1 MTREAA
7 TPDAQLARELGV
19 RQLAAAIFNYT
30 VGSGIF
36 ALPAVAVALLGA
48 AAPLAFAV
56 CTVVMTLVVLCL
68 AEAGSRVAATGG
80 PYAYVAA
87 ALGPFVGFLA
97 GALLWLIDIA
107 GTSAVAVLFAG
118 SFARLVGMPAARAL
132 EAGLVVAVFVGLA
145 AANVRGVRR
154 GARLLEAVTVPK
166 LLGLLAFVVVGAAFV
181 DPGHLAWD
189 RSPAASGVLGA
200 AGVLIFAFVGIEA
213 ALLPSGEVRDP
224 ARTVPRAALLA
235 LGSVA
240 LLYLAIQVVAQGVLG
255 PELAGDRVSPLAT
268 AAERFAG
275 GPGRGVMLAAAS
287 LSTLGY
293 LAGALL
299 AGPRSLF
306 AFGRDG
312 FLPRALAAV
321 HPRHRTP
328 HVAIV
333 TYAVVAA
340 ALALSGTFERLAIL
354 TSVAVLLLYLLCALS
369 AWQLRR
375 RDLRGD
381 GDPFCVPGGPLVPA
395 LACVSVLWVLAETA
409 TRRELAAV
417 GVVLVCAAA
426 LYAVR
431 ARRRAVPS
439 DRPE

>member
-1 MTREAA
+1 VTRAPA
-7 TPDAQLARELGV
+7 QPDALLARELGV
-19 RQLAAAIFNYT
+19 RQLAAAILNYT

-36 ALPAVAVALLGA
+36 ALPAVAMAMLGA
-48 AAPLAFAV
+48 AAPLAFVVCAV
-56 CTVVMTLVVLCL
+56 VITLVVLCL
-68 AEAGSRVAATGG
+68 AEAGSRVTATGG
-80 PYAYVAA
+80 PYAYVTAA
-87 ALGPFVGFLA
+87 FGPFVGFQA

-118 SFARLVGMPAARAL
+118 SLARLVGTSAAPAL
-132 EAGLVVAVFVGLA
+132 EAGLVVAVFVCLA
-145 AANVRGVRR
+145 AANVRGVRH

-166 LLGLLAFVVVGAAFV
+166 LLALLAFVAVGASFV
-181 DPGHLAWD
+181 DPANLSWD
-189 RSPAASGVLGA
+189 RTPAVSGVLGA

-224 ARTVPRAALLA
+224 ARTVPRAAILA
-235 LGSVA
+235 LGTVS

-255 PELAGDRVSPLAT
+255 PELASDRVTPLAS

-275 GPGRGVMLAAAS
+275 GAGRVVLLAAAS

-333 TYAVVAA
+333 SYAIVAG

-354 TSVAVLLLYLLCALS
+354 TSVAVLLLYLVCALA

-375 RDLRGD
+375 RDVRGE
-381 GDPFCVPGGPLVPA
+381 GEPFRTPGGPVVPV
-395 LACVSVLWVLAETA
+395 LACASVAWVLAETA
-409 TRRELAAV
+409 TRRELVAV
-417 GVVLVCAAA
+417 GVVLACAAA
-426 LYAVR
+426 LYVVR
-431 ARRRAVPS
+431 VRRRGSPS
-439 DRPE
+439 PG